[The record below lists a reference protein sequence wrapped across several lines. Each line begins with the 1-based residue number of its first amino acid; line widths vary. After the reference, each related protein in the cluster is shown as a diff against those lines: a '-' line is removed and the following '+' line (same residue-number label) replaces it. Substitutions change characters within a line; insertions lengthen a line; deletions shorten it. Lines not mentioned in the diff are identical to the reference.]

1 MKKVA
6 AVLAVVFMCSSAF
19 GGTVAF
25 DPVGGEIDLR
35 TGVTTTTFDVSVAT
49 ADQVTSF
56 TSVDIIMGS
65 NDGLMLTDFVLD
77 PGFATFFLFNAVD
90 IPASPPVYASDIKA
104 GGFGVAAQ
112 SAPIL
117 VGTLTVDA
125 AGLAVGDYTIV
136 VDSGQDGGRTKIG
149 LATDIEGL
157 VGSAVVT
164 VIPEPATISLLAF
177 GALAV
182 ICRRMSA

>member
-6 AVLAVVFMCSSAF
+6 AVLAAVFMCSSAF

-25 DPVGGEIDLR
+25 DPVRVEIDPLVS
-35 TGVTTTTFDVSVAT
+35 TIGTFDVSVAT

-65 NDGLMLTDFVLD
+65 NDGLALTDFVLD
-77 PGFATFFLFNAVD
+77 PTFATLFLFNAVD
-90 IPASPPVYASDIKA
+90 IPANPTVYASDIKA
-104 GGFGVAAQ
+104 GGFGIAGQ

-117 VGTLTVDA
+117 VGTLTFDA
-125 AGLAVGDYTIV
+125 AGLDPGDYTIM
-136 VDSGQDGGRTKIG
+136 VDSDVDGGRTKIG
-149 LATDIEGL
+149 LATATEGL
-157 VGSAVVT
+157 FGSAVVT

-177 GALAV
+177 GALAL
-182 ICRRMSA
+182 ICRRKSA